1 VLYSVPR
8 GRGCSA
14 GVRSR
19 WSHVAQLAREASS
32 ELRFSAVE
40 GTCAQGRRNRSP
52 TPRHSPPRP
61 PAQGPKPFHL
71 SRRMPLHLW
80 QPERASPR
88 EAPPAAVPR
97 LHRARWEATTN
108 AASRPTTSQHHA
120 ANTQRGTRP
129 MASGRARQTPTSRAS
144 NSPFQAPP
152 SRSRRGSNG
161 DQPSLVSQ
169 IHSCVRSR
177 DCQREASGLFRPPAW
192 AWADFVDLW
201 KFVCVAVSLQSPHA
215 HVTRCPFVA
224 PLSHASLHTH
234 ALP

>member
-1 VLYSVPR
+1 VRREGATEAPRHVTHHHVRRLRAQNPSIFPDACPCIFGSPNVP
-8 GRGCSA
+8 A
-14 GVRSR
+14 P
-19 WSHVAQLAREASS
+19 
-32 ELRFSAVE
+32 
-40 GTCAQGRRNRSP
+40 GRRR
-52 TPRHSPPRP
+52 RP
-61 PAQGPKPFHL
+61 PSLACGPL
-71 SRRMPLHLW
+71 
-80 QPERASPR
+80 E
-88 EAPPAAVPR
+88 
-97 LHRARWEATTN
+97 HRARWEATTN